1 MVVMRWFYR
10 AAGKKSRAPY
20 KSLTMPATP
29 GTLNH
34 LRNTS
39 IATFVFLLLLIAT
52 LIASAVIN
60 DYNVSG
66 VVWNDMSEE
75 GLRRKN
81 ALANKN
87 QIVTIAGMLD
97 AVALGTCI
105 LTTFG
110 LAMQIDPP
118 GRRFVSTPSGF

>member
-1 MVVMRWFYR
+1 
-10 AAGKKSRAPY
+10 
-20 KSLTMPATP
+20 
-29 GTLNH
+29 
-34 LRNTS
+34 LRYTS
-39 IATFVFLLLLIAT
+39 IATFVILLLLIAT

-60 DYNVSG
+60 NSNVSG

-75 GLRRKN
+75 GLQRKK
-81 ALANKN
+81 ALSINN
-87 QIVTIAGMLD
+87 QIVVIAGMLN

-118 GRRFVSTPSGF
+118 GRRFVPSGF